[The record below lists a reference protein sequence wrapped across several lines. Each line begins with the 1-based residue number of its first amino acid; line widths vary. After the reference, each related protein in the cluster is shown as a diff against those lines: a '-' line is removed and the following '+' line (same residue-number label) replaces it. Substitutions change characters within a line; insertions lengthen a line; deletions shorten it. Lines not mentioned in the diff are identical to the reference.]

1 MEVGPLIL
9 HFRFS
14 LTHVF
19 FTVFEAASSKC
30 QPKSQEPVPAA
41 SDAEVARFSGEAVE
55 GCQLGAQYTVYYFV
69 FDRITSNNVS

>member
-19 FTVFEAASSKC
+19 FTVFEVASSKC